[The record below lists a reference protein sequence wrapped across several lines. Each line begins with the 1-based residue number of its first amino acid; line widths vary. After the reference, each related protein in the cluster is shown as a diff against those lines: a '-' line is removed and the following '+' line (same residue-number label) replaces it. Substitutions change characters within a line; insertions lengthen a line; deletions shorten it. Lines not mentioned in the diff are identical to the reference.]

1 MTPEQEYERA
11 LEQNMRLALENQ
23 SLMAELEVER
33 ARADLFGRSLIDL
46 KRNLIEKADG
56 VVDEETME
64 ELKADLAMNEWMM
77 EVGR

>member
-23 SLMAELEVER
+23 MLMAELEVER